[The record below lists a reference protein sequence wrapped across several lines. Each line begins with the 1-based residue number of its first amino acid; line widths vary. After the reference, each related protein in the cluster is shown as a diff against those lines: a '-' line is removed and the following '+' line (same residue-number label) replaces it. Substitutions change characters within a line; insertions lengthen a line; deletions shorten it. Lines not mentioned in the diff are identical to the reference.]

1 MPEKVIVSWSGGKDS
16 VLALQKVIDDE
27 NYEVEG
33 LFSTISEQSFRLPV
47 HEVSENL
54 LMKQAEALGLPLEIV
69 PVPESASNHVY
80 NKVMKRMLQGF
91 RERKISK
98 VVYADLFL
106 ADIRAFRDELLWK
119 NEMAGVYPL
128 WNMGSDKV
136 AEEVIEKGFQAV
148 VTTVDTKKL
157 DETIP
162 GALYDQKFLH
172 SLSPDID
179 PCGENGEFH
188 TFVYGG
194 PLFHRPLVIQQG
206 RRFETLGGR
215 FSHVEIG
222 EE

>member
-1 MPEKVIVSWSGGKDS
+1 MAEKVIVSWSGGKDS
-16 VLALQKVIDDE
+16 ALALQRVIDDE

-47 HEVSENL
+47 HEVRKNL
-54 LMKQAEALGLPLEIV
+54 LMKQAEAIGLPLEIV
-69 PVPESASNHVY
+69 PIQESASNQVY
-80 NKVMKRMLQGF
+80 NKVMKKMFQGF

-106 ADIRAFRDELLWK
+106 EDIRAFRDELLWK
-119 NEMAGVYPL
+119 NGMAGVYPL
-128 WNMGSDKV
+128 WGIGSDKV
-136 AEEVIEKGFQAV
+136 ADEVIEKGFQAV
-148 VTTVDTKKL
+148 VTTVDTKKM
-157 DETIP
+157 DDTIP

-194 PLFHRPLVIQQG
+194 PIFHTPLGLQQG

-215 FSHVEIG
+215 FSHVEID